1 MLFFKRLTGLTPV
14 SNLKECIVH
23 GDDADRDVLGMV
35 VNALISAAVATFV
48 SLLIIS
54 ALAITQWDL

>member
-1 MLFFKRLTGLTPV
+1 MSFFKRPTGVAPV
-14 SNLKECIVH
+14 SDLKDSIVH

-35 VNALISAAVATFV
+35 VNALISAAVSTFV

-54 ALAITQWDL
+54 ALAITQ

>member
-35 VNALISAAVATFV
+35 VNALISAAVSTVV
-48 SLLIIS
+48 SLLTIS
-54 ALAITQWDL
+54 ALTIAQ